1 MTAEKTTTGHPRYR
15 SQTRQD
21 GLKTLPRRPK
31 TAQERPKTA
40 PGPPQDGA
48 QTAPRPPQAPRDRP
62 RTPKSAQ
69 DRRGTPRHAQ
79 GTLRP
84 RTARPTSDWICP
96 THRAVPTKRVP
107 IVHQD
112 GLGDGTKS
120 QEDLILCL
128 RRSIDFVP
136 RSCLI
141 CAAFL
146 WFADSMI
153 NCHVCPQ

>member
-1 MTAEKTTTGHPRYR
+1 MKFIKIRCFLHVARWPHDRRKTATGCPQDRPEA
-15 SQTRQD
+15 RQD
-21 GLKTLPRRPK
+21 GLKTPPRRPK
-31 TAQERPKTA
+31 TAHERPKTA

-69 DRRGTPRHAQ
+69 DRRGTPRRAQ

-112 GLGDGTKS
+112 RIRRRSKKS
-120 QEDLILCL
+120 IDREDLILCL
-128 RRSIDFVP
+128 RRKIILPLDPV
-136 RSCLI
+136 
-141 CAAFL
+141 
-146 WFADSMI
+146 
-153 NCHVCPQ
+153 